1 MVIRGVL
8 LAVEAVLLLMFVLP
22 LPVICSGNFVGIVAC
37 IFLIVITV
45 SWGKF
50 TKIVALLWSKT
61 AGKVGLVAVGILVV
75 AFVIYFIV
83 LSVLMYRAKE
93 NETDN
98 PEVLVVLGCK
108 VSGKKPVRM
117 LKARL
122 DAAYEVLQKNKN
134 VKCIVSGGQGS
145 NEIISEAEAMRN
157 YLVEDKGISSDRVI
171 MEDKST
177 TTYENIKYSLEIMDK
192 LGLEHRMTIVTDGF
206 HEYRAGLIAKAQGV
220 KEVTAYSAHTSIRY
234 LFTYW
239 VREWL
244 GITHFYFLGN

>member
-1 MVIRGVL
+1 MIVRDIL
-8 LAVEAVLLLMFVLP
+8 LAVESAGLVMFLLP

-37 IFLIVITV
+37 TALILVTAL
-45 SWGKF
+45 WQKF
-50 TKIVALLWSKT
+50 SELVVFFWSKS
-61 AGKVGLVAVGILVV
+61 AGKVGLIAIGILIVV
-75 AFVIYFIV
+75 FVIYFIV
-83 LSVLMYRAKE
+83 LSVLMFKAKE

-98 PEVLVVLGCK
+98 PEVIVVLGCK

-177 TTYENIKYSLEIMDK
+177 TTYENIKFSLAIMDK